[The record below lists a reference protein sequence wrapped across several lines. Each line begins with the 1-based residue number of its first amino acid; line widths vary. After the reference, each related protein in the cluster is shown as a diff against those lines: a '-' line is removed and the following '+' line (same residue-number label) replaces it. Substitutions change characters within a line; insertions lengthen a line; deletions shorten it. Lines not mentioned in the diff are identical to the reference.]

1 MKLYLSFINLNDFSV
16 NMKRNPCKGLARVV
30 HLPSVNIV
38 LLRFKFLQNSKHG
51 FFFRPI
57 LKSEGCEE
65 SISIENFSLH
75 NFFSSTHVC
84 VEIRKMR
91 ILNASGGTPSTIECF
106 ITFE

>member
-16 NMKRNPCKGLARVV
+16 NMNCNPCKGLARVV

-38 LLRFKFLQNSKHG
+38 LLKFKFLQNSKHG
-51 FFFRPI
+51 FIFRPI

-65 SISIENFSLH
+65 SISMETSRCIM
-75 NFFSSTHVC
+75 FFSSTHVC